1 MRRGVFVLPVLL
13 ALAASAGAFAR
24 PAANPTVLPDCLG
37 KPQTA
42 PTEITL
48 ACGDGNESLFGIR
61 WTGWGATFAAGLAKI
76 SIDDCKPNCA
86 AGTEHDY
93 PVVVVVSGRQTCKP
107 SGKLAYVKVT
117 IAFVDAKPH
126 TAASQT
132 FPCRTP

>member
-1 MRRGVFVLPVLL
+1 MKRVLFVVLAML
-13 ALAASAGAFAR
+13 ALAVASGALAG

-37 KPQTA
+37 KPQSA

-61 WTGWGATFAAGLAKI
+61 WTGWGSSFAAGLAKI
-76 SIDDCKPNCA
+76 SINDCKPNCA
-86 AGTEHDY
+86 AGTDHNY

-107 SGKLAYVKVT
+107 GGEPAYVKVT

-132 FPCRTP
+132 FPCRV